1 MHQNLILMSKH
12 FSYALFLHI
21 GYSSNAG
28 LVCVGKDGSVPKDKA
43 SITWSSK
50 NWEGKLRMIKE
61 KNHPKKKRKKQS

>member
-1 MHQNLILMSKH
+1 MFFFHNKAFVTECSSFLKKDSYHFNVKMHQNLILMSKH

-43 SITWSSK
+43 SIT
-50 NWEGKLRMIKE
+50 
-61 KNHPKKKRKKQS
+61 